1 VIGGGARSTTSRRP
15 WLPSRHEWFD
25 LALLV
30 ALATLALV
38 GLAPTYAG
46 VGFAVVGTAGLLLG
60 VVIARVSRTLGW
72 PFVAPVVLAIVCYA
86 VLGAP
91 IALRRLPDLGAL
103 QLLADHALF
112 GWKDL
117 LTTLPPVDADSTLLA
132 LPWLLGLATGVL
144 GTLAAALVVTSRP
157 SGFVAVLLPVLVPT
171 ALLAVVILL
180 GVRQPQSLWLQGVAF
195 AALALGWLAVRSQRR
210 VVHDADTDLGSRV
223 RSLRL
228 VSGAVLVAL
237 AAALALP
244 VATWSSGTDDR
255 RLVLRDHVE
264 PPFDV
269 GRYPSPLASFR
280 RYVEQPKP
288 DPENLYDEPLM
299 TVSGV
304 EPGTRIRFAALDHY
318 DGVIWGASNDS
329 TFGGT
334 VEGTFQRVSSQISN
348 PATGPETEVT
358 IELQEGWS
366 GAWLPTVG
374 ALTGMD
380 FHGDRA
386 VETADTFRYN
396 LATSTGIVPIGL
408 EPGDRY
414 TFRTRLTD
422 EELTADTPP
431 ASYIGLAQASAG
443 FLTAQAQDW
452 SAGSTRPMEQVLDIA
467 ERLKSDGK
475 YSDGVRASER
485 FYLPGHHQARL
496 SDADGGINSP
506 IIVGNDEQY
515 AAWMALLANQLG
527 VPARV
532 VMGAVVPEDGQVTG
546 QDVSAWV
553 EVQAADDTWRTVQTE
568 LFMDFDRPAELPPR
582 EEEEMSGTNVPP
594 PAAIPPPST
603 VGEPTDAELNALKN
617 KRDADDA
624 FSLPGWL
631 VALLTYVVLPLLVIL
646 AAAAAIVG
654 SKAWRRRRRRSAESV
669 SARFAGGWREVTDH
683 ARDLGVAISGVTRRE
698 ESLVLAG
705 VGVPET
711 APALARAA
719 DSHVFGPRPPEPAAA
734 AAYWQDVDAYR
745 STMSAEVSRLR
756 RIRAALSLRTFRPR
770 R

>member
-1 VIGGGARSTTSRRP
+1 
-15 WLPSRHEWFD
+15 
-25 LALLV
+25 
-30 ALATLALV
+30 
-38 GLAPTYAG
+38 
-46 VGFAVVGTAGLLLG
+46 
-60 VVIARVSRTLGW
+60 
-72 PFVAPVVLAIVCYA
+72 
-86 VLGAP
+86 
-91 IALRRLPDLGAL
+91 
-103 QLLADHALF
+103 
-112 GWKDL
+112 
-117 LTTLPPVDADSTLLA
+117 
-132 LPWLLGLATGVL
+132 
-144 GTLAAALVVTSRP
+144 TLAASLVITSRP

-171 ALLAVVILL
+171 ALLTVVILI

-195 AALALGWLAVRSQRR
+195 AALALGWLAVRTQRR
-210 VVHDADTDLGSRV
+210 VVHDAGTDLGSRV
-223 RSLRL
+223 RRLRL

-244 VATWSSGTDDR
+244 VATWSSGADDR

-269 GRYPSPLASFR
+269 GRYASPLSSFR
-280 RYVEQPKP
+280 RYVEQPKKP
-288 DPENLYDEPLM
+288 DPENLYDEPMM
-299 TVSGV
+299 TVTGV
-304 EPGTRIRFAALDHY
+304 EPGTRIRFAALDQY

-329 TFGGT
+329 TFGGP

-358 IELQEGWS
+358 IELEEGWS
-366 GAWLPTVG
+366 GVWLPTVG
-374 ALTGMD
+374 ALTGME
-380 FHGDRA
+380 FSGDGA
-386 VETADTFRYN
+386 AEQADTFRYN
-396 LATSTGIVPIGL
+396 LATSTGIVPTGL
-408 EPGDRY
+408 QAGDRY

-422 EELTADTPP
+422 QELTPDTPP
-431 ASYIGLAQASAG
+431 ASYIGLAQATAG

-452 SAGSTRPMEQVLDIA
+452 SAASTRPMEQVLDIA

-475 YSDGVRASER
+475 YSDGVRASEE

-496 SDADGGINSP
+496 SDGDGGINSP

-515 AAWMALLANQLG
+515 AAWMALLANQIG

-532 VMGAVVPEDGQVTG
+532 VMGAVVPEGGQVTG

-553 EVQAADDTWRTVQTE
+553 EVQAADDTWRTLPTE

-617 KRDADDA
+617 KRDSDDG

-631 VALLTYVVLPLLVIL
+631 VALLTYVVLPLLLVL
-646 AAAAAIVG
+646 AVVGTIVG
-654 SKAWRRRRRRSAESV
+654 AKAWRRRRRRSAESV

-705 VGVPET
+705 VGTPEA
-711 APALARAA
+711 APVLARAA
-719 DSHVFGPRPPEPAAA
+719 DSHVFGPRPPEPEAA

-745 STMSAEVSRLR
+745 STMSAGASRLR
-756 RIRAALSLRTFRPR
+756 RVRAALSLRTFRPR
-770 R
+770 RGASPTLLLGPNRRAPGD